1 MFDNLQLP
9 MDKPTIQSFVSL
21 GSWLFD
27 RLQFPIENPTLIFS
41 IVLAIILFA
50 PLLLNKLR
58 IPHIVGLILAGMF
71 IGPHGFGIVLSDR
84 SFEIFGRVGLLYL
97 MFLASLEMNLMDFR
111 ENRTR
116 GIVFGLLTFSVQMV
130 LGTCSGLYILNF
142 SLVSSV
148 LLASM
153 FASHTL
159 ITYPLLYRYGV
170 TKQRSVTI
178 TISGTIITDLFALLI
193 LAIIVAL
200 HKGELSEWFW
210 IKLIGSFALYLGFII
225 FTYPRLV
232 KYFFKKYD
240 DNILQFIFVLSLM
253 FLAAWLAEVIGLE
266 GIIGAFLAGIVLNRY
281 IPKLSP
287 LMNRIEFVG
296 NALFIPY
303 FLIGV
308 GMMINLKVL
317 FNGLDALIVVATM
330 TVLAIFGKWL
340 AAFFTQKIFS
350 MSSVERQ
357 MIFGL
362 SNSHAAATLA
372 VVLIGFKVGILNGD
386 VMNGAIILILVS
398 CTVSSFVTE
407 KAAKTLAVEQQ
418 LDAEEVTINERDE
431 RILIPVANPTTVQN
445 LVNLAL
451 LMKDPKRKSRLYA
464 LSVTTHNN
472 NVNGLSTAS
481 KVLDIAAQ
489 IASSAD
495 TYVKRISRIDM
506 NIASGIVHTV
516 KEKDITEVIIGLHHK
531 SNIVDTF
538 FGSMTESILKG
549 TNRMITIAKCIIPSS
564 MFSRIVVAVPEKAEL
579 ETGFVLWVDRLA
591 NMTRQIGC
599 RIIFYTTLETKDKLQ
614 KLIQKRRYNIRAEY
628 QLLDDWGE
636 LLMLTDVVIPDD
648 LFVIICARKSSNSYQ
663 SDFDKLPHQL
673 SRYFA
678 DNNIALIYPT
688 QFGNDEVAH
697 QPDLFDLEVEGT
709 TTSVLKE

>member
-1 MFDNLQLP
+1 MQRIQIHEP
-9 MDKPTIQSFVSL
+9 MTNPVETFHL
-21 GSWLFD
+21 
-27 RLQFPIENPTLIFS
+27 PIENPTLIFS

-58 IPHIVGLILAGMF
+58 IPHIVGLIIAGML
-71 IGPHGFGIVLSDR
+71 IGQHGFGLVLADR
-84 SFEIFGRVGLLYL
+84 SFEIFGKVGLLYL

-111 ENRTR
+111 ENRVR
-116 GIVFGLLTFSVQMV
+116 GLVFGLLTFTVQII
-130 LGTCSGLYILNF
+130 LGTFSGYYILHFNII
-142 SLVSSV
+142 SSV

-178 TISGTIITDLFALLI
+178 TISGTIVTDLFALLI
-193 LAIIVAL
+193 LAVIVGI
-200 HKGELSEWFW
+200 HSGQMSEWFW
-210 IKLIGSFALYLGFII
+210 IKLIGSFGIYLAFII
-225 FTYPRLV
+225 FSYPRLV

-240 DNILQFIFVLSLM
+240 DNILQFIFVLALV

-266 GIIGAFLAGIVLNRY
+266 GIIGAFLAGLVLNRY

-308 GMMINLKVL
+308 GMLIDIRVL
-317 FNGLDALIVVATM
+317 FSGYNALIVVATM

-340 AAFFTQKIFS
+340 AAFFTQQIFK
-350 MSSVERQ
+350 MGKQERQ

-372 VVLIGFKVGILNGD
+372 VVLIGYKEGILNLD

-407 KAAKTLAVEQQ
+407 KAAKALAIAQHS
-418 LDAEEVTINERDE
+418 EEEERKVDQKNE
-431 RILIPVANPTTVQN
+431 RILIPLANPATVQN

-451 LMKDPKRKSRLYA
+451 LMKDPRRKSRLYA
-464 LSVTTHNN
+464 LSVTTKSNDEN
-472 NVNGLSTAS
+472 SLAMGQ
-481 KVLDIAAQ
+481 KILDKAAQ

-495 TYVKRISRIDM
+495 TYLKRISRIDM
-506 NIASGIVHTV
+506 NVASGIVHTV
-516 KEKDITEVIIGLHHK
+516 KERDITEVVIGLHK
-531 SNIVDTF
+531 KANIVDTF
-538 FGSMTESILKG
+538 FGSTTDNILNG
-549 TNRMITIAKCIIPSS
+549 TNRMITIAKCTIPSS
-564 MFSRIVVAVPEKAEL
+564 MFTRIVVAVPDKAQL
-579 ETGFVLWVDRLA
+579 ETGFSLWVDRLA

-599 RIIFYTTLETKDKLQ
+599 RIIFYSTIETRNKIRE
-614 KLIQKRRYNIRAEY
+614 LIVKHRYNIRDEY
-628 QLLDDWGE
+628 QLFENWSE
-636 LLMLTDVVIPDD
+636 FLMLTDVVLPDD
-648 LFVIICARKSSNSYQ
+648 LFVIVCARKSSNSYL
-663 SDFDKLPHQL
+663 SDFEKLPAYL
-673 SRYFA
+673 SRNFA

-688 QFGNDEVAH
+688 QFGQVEEVH
-697 QPDLFDLEVEGT
+697 KVTFESEN
-709 TTSVLKE
+709 ER

>member
-1 MFDNLQLP
+1 MPDHFQLP
-9 MDKPTIQSFVSL
+9 IV
-21 GSWLFD
+21 
-27 RLQFPIENPTLIFS
+27 NPTLIFS

-58 IPHIVGLILAGMF
+58 IPHIVGLILAGML
-71 IGPHGFGIVLSDR
+71 IGPNGFGLVLSDR

-111 ENRTR
+111 ENKTR
-116 GIVFGLLTFSVQMV
+116 GVVFGLLTFSVQMV
-130 LGTCSGLYILNF
+130 LGTCSGLFILHFN
-142 SLVSSV
+142 LMSSI

-178 TISGTIITDLFALLI
+178 TISGTIITDLFALMI
-193 LAIIVAL
+193 LAIVVGT

-210 IKLIGSFALYLGFII
+210 IKLIGLFGIYLGGII
-225 FTYPRLV
+225 FAYPRLV
-232 KYFFKKYD
+232 KYFFKRYD

-253 FLAAWLAEVIGLE
+253 FLAAWFAELIGLE

-317 FNGLDALIVVATM
+317 FNGYNALIVVATM

-340 AAFFTQKIFS
+340 AAFITQKIFK
-350 MSSVERQ
+350 MSVHERQ

-372 VVLIGFKVGILNGD
+372 VVLIGFKEGILSAD

-398 CTVSSFVTE
+398 CTTSSFVTE
-407 KAAKTLAVEQQ
+407 KAAKALAVEQKG
-418 LDAEEVTINERDE
+418 DDEEIIIDQRTE
-431 RILIPVANPTTVQN
+431 RILIPVANPSTVQD

-464 LSVTTHNN
+464 LSVTTQGHNSALAN
-472 NVNGLSTAS
+472 AS
-481 KVLDIAAQ
+481 KSLDRAAQ
-489 IASSAD
+489 IASAAD
-495 TYVKRISRIDM
+495 TYVKRIARIDM
-506 NIASGIVHTV
+506 NIASGIVNTV
-516 KEKDITEVIIGLHHK
+516 QEKEITEIIVGLHRK
-531 SNIVDTF
+531 ANIVDTF
-538 FGSMTESILKG
+538 FGTTTESVLNG
-549 TNRMITIAKCIIPSS
+549 TNRMITISKCAIPSS
-564 MFSRIVVAVPEKAEL
+564 MFTRIVVAVPEKAEL
-579 ETGFVLWVDRLA
+579 ETGFVLWVDRLS

-599 RIIFYTTLETKDKLQ
+599 RIIFYSTIETQ
-614 KLIQKRRYNIRAEY
+614 KALREVIHKNRYNIRAEY
-628 QLLDDWGE
+628 ELMEDWGD
-636 LLMLTDVVIPDD
+636 LLMLTKVVIPDD

-663 SDFDKLPHQL
+663 SDFEKLPNQL

-678 DNNIALIYPT
+678 ENNIALIYPT
-688 QFGNDEVAH
+688 QFGSDEMLNRA
-697 QPDLFDLEVEGT
+697 D
-709 TTSVLKE
+709 VLDAQKVKA